1 MKKIVATSFRNLP
14 TDIMRHICSSL
25 MPDDMAQIL
34 NTFKDTF
41 SAGVRLTYAHFGLE
55 PQEGNIKDWINQNVI
70 SALSQ
75 MRKTRP
81 DLYTRYVNRFG
92 ISQQRIEHLI
102 EQGNFGPLYKI
113 VSTSSAFAAICSDGQ
128 IRCWGDAD
136 NGGVIPENLMP
147 EGVSVNQIVSNI
159 CAFAAI
165 CSDAVSYTHLTLPT
179 IYSV

>member
-1 MKKIVATSFRNLP
+1 MATNLWMEKIKLKKIVATSVRNLP
-14 TDIMRHICSSL
+14 TDIMRHICSAL

-55 PQEGNIKDWINQNVI
+55 HQEENIKDWINQNVI

-113 VSTSSAFAAICSDGQ
+113 VSTIGAFAAVCSDGQ
-128 IRCWGDAD
+128 IRCWRK
-136 NGGVIPENLMP
+136 
-147 EGVSVNQIVSNI
+147 
-159 CAFAAI
+159 
-165 CSDAVSYTHLTLPT
+165 
-179 IYSV
+179 

>member
-1 MKKIVATSFRNLP
+1 
-14 TDIMRHICSSL
+14 MRHICSSL

-34 NTFKDTF
+34 NTFKGAF
-41 SAGVRLTYAHFGLE
+41 SAGVRLTYTHFGLE

-102 EQGNFGPLYKI
+102 EQSNFGPLYKI
-113 VSTSSAFAAICSDGQ
+113 VSNIGAFAAICSDGQ
-128 IRCWGDAD
+128 IRCWGRDD
-136 NGGVIPENLMP
+136 YGGEILENLMP

-159 CAFAAI
+159 GAFA
-165 CSDAVSYTHLTLPT
+165 AVSYTHLTLPT
-179 IYSV
+179 NREV

>member
-41 SAGVRLTYAHFGLE
+41 SAGVVLTYAHFGLE
-55 PQEGNIKDWINQNVI
+55 PQEENIKDWINQNVI

-81 DLYTRYVNRFG
+81 DLYARYVNRFG

-102 EQGNFGPLYKI
+102 EQSNFGPLYKI
-113 VSTSSAFAAICSDGQ
+113 VSNGGAFAAICSDGQ
-128 IRCWGDAD
+128 IRCWGDD
-136 NGGVIPENLMP
+136 EDGGEIPENLMP

-159 CAFAAI
+159 CALSLI
-165 CSDAVSYTHLTLPT
+165 H
-179 IYSV
+179 I